1 MCSNGVFNVRK
12 IKYCSS
18 IQSRS
23 SIWGK
28 HKKKRFMKKKRTWGS
43 AVPSPLE
50 NPTSL
55 PRLPSYTFSLSS
67 VCVYFVDLLLLRPA
81 CMCVSVC
88 VCVMQLCVCALQYT
102 WEPKVQIS
110 FVKHG
115 RTNTQL
121 QSHARATAACSAVGG
136 DVWTSCQHIYILV
149 LRKLCTRQ

>member
-12 IKYCSS
+12 IKYCTS

-23 SIWGK
+23 SVWGK
-28 HKKKRFMKKKRTWGS
+28 KTQKEVIHEDDLRLRCPESFRESHILAAPPLIHILTKQCTCVFCWS
-43 AVPSPLE
+43 APPQ
-50 NPTSL
+50 
-55 PRLPSYTFSLSS
+55 
-67 VCVYFVDLLLLRPA
+67 A
-81 CMCVSVC
+81 CLHVC

-102 WEPKVQIS
+102 WEPKVQIF

-121 QSHARATAACSAVGG
+121 HSHARATAACSAVGG